1 MVTIEKIQEFYAN
14 QFEAELVQEI
24 AEVGQLV
31 QFKAND
37 MLIDFQQIII
47 GMPLLLKG
55 AIKIM
60 REDFD
65 EGELLLYFLE
75 RGDTCAMTMACCLGN
90 KKSEIRAIAETDGE
104 LIFVPVAKMDT
115 WIAKYASWRSF
126 VFTSYQD
133 RLDEMLRAI
142 DNLAFND
149 TNNRLKNYLIEVAS
163 VNKSRTINK
172 THQEIAYE
180 LNTSRVVISRLL
192 KVLEK
197 ENFLELNRNVIVLK

>member
-1 MVTIEKIQEFYAN
+1 MVAIEKIQEFYAN

-104 LIFVPVAKMDT
+104 LIFVPVAKMDA